1 MVWTCTTCGFSIE
14 TPRSCPPSAIV
25 ASDIWSTR
33 GNSEMVRPPQF
44 RAALVG
50 RSLAE
55 AQWVTTP
62 SSLRA
67 HTWSPSRQVMSTL
80 RVLRRASPR
89 FADAVVAH
97 AEERWREL
105 AFATE
110 RRPVRTDTLMSS

>member
-1 MVWTCTTCGFSIE
+1 MPASKSKRLD
-14 TPRSCPPSAIV
+14 PAPPSAIV
-25 ASDIWSTR
+25 ASDVWSTR
-33 GNSEMVRPPQF
+33 GESEMVRQPQF

-67 HTWSPSRQVMSTL
+67 HNWSPSRQVMSTL

-89 FADAVVAH
+89 FSEAVAAH

-105 AFATE
+105 ALADDG
-110 RRPVRTDTLMSS
+110 RRARADT

>member
-1 MVWTCTTCGFSIE
+1 
-14 TPRSCPPSAIV
+14 
-25 ASDIWSTR
+25 
-33 GNSEMVRPPQF
+33 MVRPPQF

-67 HTWSPSRQVMSTL
+67 NAWSPSRQIVSTL

-89 FADAVVAH
+89 FAEAVVAQ

-105 AFATE
+105 ALADE
-110 RRPVRTDTLMSS
+110 RRRSPADTLMSS